1 MKGHMGDIITPDRTL
16 AWGTRGTAGATFAG
30 NIAFE
35 NVSYAVG
42 DLQILHS
49 LTFSLSPGEVVCLLG
64 PSGCGKTSL
73 LRLAAGVSKPT
84 SGRILI
90 DGVEVSGPA
99 RFEPPEKRNVGL
111 MFQDFALFPHM
122 TVIENV
128 AYGLYALK
136 RTEALSIAERALQRV
151 GLAKY
156 RNSYPHGLSGGEQQ
170 RVALARA
177 IVPRPQVMLMD
188 EPFSG
193 LDQRLRETVRTET
206 LALLRETR
214 ATCIF
219 VTHDPAEAM
228 EISDRIL
235 LMRHGSLAQVGTPQN
250 LYDHPVDAEAARFFT
265 DLNEVRGTVKNELVD
280 TPLGRFIAPGKADGA
295 CVVLMIRPNAIKRAK
310 ADGFEAFVSD
320 RRFLGDHAR
329 LTLNVAGLD
338 APIYATVPASDPIA
352 SVQSARF
359 VIDGDGILVFTSD

>member
-1 MKGHMGDIITPDRTL
+1 MQQFSDMDIPQ

-30 NIAFE
+30 NMEFE
-35 NVSYAVG
+35 SVSYSIGA
-42 DLQILHS
+42 LSILRNIS
-49 LTFSLSPGEVVCLLG
+49 FSLNPGEVVCLLG

-73 LRLAAGVSKPT
+73 LRLAAGVSKPS
-84 SGRILI
+84 SGRVLI
-90 DGVEVSGPA
+90 DGVEVSGPKKFVA
-99 RFEPPEKRNVGL
+99 PEKRNVGL

-136 RTEALSIAERALQRV
+136 RVEALAIAERALERV
-151 GLAKY
+151 GLAHY
-156 RNSYPHGLSGGEQQ
+156 RDAMPHGLSGGEQQ

-177 IVPRPQVMLMD
+177 IVPRPQVMLLD

-219 VTHDPAEAM
+219 VTHDPAEAL

-235 LMRHGSLAQVGTPQN
+235 LMRTGSIVQIATPKE
-250 LYDHPVDAEAARFFT
+250 LYDHPVDAATARFFG
-265 DLNEVRGTVKNELVD
+265 DYNEIAGVVKNSAVD
-280 TPLGRFIAPGKADGA
+280 TVVGRFAAAEAINGSH
-295 CVVLMIRPNAIKRAK
+295 VTVMIRPHSIRRARNRE
-310 ADGFEAFVSD
+310 GIEAFVSD
-320 RRFLGDHAR
+320 RRFLGDMAR
-329 LTLNVAGLD
+329 ITLNIAGLEQSLS
-338 APIYATVPASDPIA
+338 AYVSGTDPIDKG
-352 SVQSARF
+352 QSLHI
-359 VIDGDGILVFTSD
+359 VVEPSGILVFTKT

>member
-1 MKGHMGDIITPDRTL
+1 MSDISPQDRSL

-30 NIAFE
+30 NITFE

-42 DLQILHS
+42 DLEILRNINFS
-49 LTFSLSPGEVVCLLG
+49 LTPGEVVCLLG

-84 SGRILI
+84 SGLISI
-90 DGVEVSGPA
+90 DGVEVSGPT
-99 RFEPPEKRNVGL
+99 RFAPPEKRNVGL

-122 TVIENV
+122 TVIDNV
-128 AYGLYALK
+128 AYGLYSLK
-136 RTEALSIAERALQRV
+136 RDEALVIAERALERV
-151 GLAKY
+151 GLRKY

-219 VTHDPAEAM
+219 VTHDPSEAL

-235 LMRHGSLAQVGTPQN
+235 FMRNGNLAQVGSPQE
-250 LYDHPVDAEAARFFT
+250 LYNHPIDAAAATFFC
-265 DLNEVRGTVKNELVD
+265 DLNEISGQVSNGKVN
-280 TPLGRFIAPGKADGA
+280 TPVGQFDAGRFSDGTL
-295 CVVLMIRPNAIKRAK
+295 VSVMIRPQAIRRAH
-310 ADGFEAFVSD
+310 GGGGTEGFVSE
-320 RRFLGDHAR
+320 RRFLGDMVR
-329 LTLNVAGLD
+329 LTLNFQGLEL
-338 APIYATVPASDPIA
+338 PVYAVVSGSDPIA
-352 SVQSARF
+352 KGQSARF
-359 VIDGDGILVFTSD
+359 MVENDGILIFTKG